1 MKKNMGQKDRTV
13 RAILGVAMLL
23 YGIIFQNLVGIVGL
37 IPLATAIIGYCPLY
51 EVLDVTSNKYAD

>member
-23 YGIIFQNLVGIVGL
+23 YGLIFQNLVGIVGL
-37 IPLATAIIGYCPLY
+37 IPLATAIIVYCPLY
-51 EVLDVTSNKYAD
+51 DVLGVTTNKYAD